1 MILRAAASG
10 LEGMLKG
17 HTSLNSA
24 RLKLLQFVPEALGL
38 LESRGESDLVAALG
52 LCIAPWLAMFLD

>member
-24 RLKLLQFVPEALGL
+24 RLKLLQFVPAVEALGL

-52 LCIAPWLAMFLD
+52 LCIAP